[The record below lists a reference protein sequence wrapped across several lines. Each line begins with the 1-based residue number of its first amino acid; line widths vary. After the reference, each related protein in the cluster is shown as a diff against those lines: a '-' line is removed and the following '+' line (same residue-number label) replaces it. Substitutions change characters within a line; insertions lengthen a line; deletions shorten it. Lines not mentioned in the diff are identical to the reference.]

1 MKLSSSLALMSGPFA
16 LAACFSAPVERPIT
30 LVTQQTN
37 VRVDQSVK
45 NQVDMV
51 FMVDDSLSMR
61 PKQEELR
68 ARFPELIKVL
78 DDFSKKG
85 SPADY
90 HIGVVTSDLGSG
102 PTVVSSNCKPGGK
115 GGRFQAIGAGA
126 MAGCVG
132 PTGKAYIEYNQL
144 MKDGNGNPVSNL
156 PGNKSVDDLA
166 ATFTCM
172 SSVGDGGCGFE
183 HQLEAVYRAVHDAPN
198 LAENQGFFRP
208 NALLVIVFVTDEDDC
223 SADPNTTLFSQPD
236 TSAMYGAQNS
246 YRCTHFSVMRD
257 DPAGGSTPVL
267 MPYGDSGGAVMN
279 PRSATVDVGQLLFPI
294 DRYTNY
300 FGKSSAVGGA
310 KLNPQDVIMVGITAP
325 SEPTSSVLA
334 IKGSTN
340 PLQPCSAQSATCL
353 PTLQHS
359 CSSPNNPLFYGDPA
373 VRLNGVINSL
383 AADHRQ
389 LTSICDT
396 SYQSALQGLG
406 QLIVSQIGPGCI
418 SSPFKDPNNPD
429 CTVTD
434 ITPSA
439 TGGDTTKAI
448 PPCKDS
454 GGMIPAGGACW
465 QLVKRNVDTMTAKAC
480 QPTCENVGDAAQ
492 QFGVEILRAKDPDS
506 GTRAQVACAT
516 VAIPPRTGPDPLNPL
531 GCGP

>member
-1 MKLSSSLALMSGPFA
+1 MKSSSLALAFGSVG

-51 FMVDDSLSMR
+51 FMIDDSLSMR

-78 DDFSKKG
+78 DDFSQKG

-102 PTVVSSNCKPGGK
+102 PTTVSSNCKPGGK

-126 MAGCVG
+126 AAGCVG

-144 MKDGNGNPVSNL
+144 TKDTNGNPVSNL
-156 PGNKSVDDLA
+156 PGDKSVDDLA
-166 ATFTCM
+166 ATFKCM

-183 HQLEAVYRAVHDAPN
+183 HQLEAVYRAVHDAPS

-223 SADPNTTLFSQPD
+223 SADPNTDLFSAPD
-236 TSAMYGAQNS
+236 SSTQYGNQNS
-246 YRCTHFSVMRD
+246 YRCTRFGVMRD
-257 DPAGGSTPVL
+257 DPAATGGVSL
-267 MPYGDSGGAVMN
+267 MPFADSGGAVMN
-279 PRSATVDVGQLLFPI
+279 PRSATTDVGLKLFST
-294 DRYTNY
+294 DRYIGY
-300 FGKSSAVGGA
+300 FSKSSAVGGA

-325 SEPTSSVLA
+325 TDPTSTVLA
-334 IKGSTN
+334 VKGSTN
-340 PLQPCSAQSATCL
+340 PLTPCSAVSATCL
-353 PTLQHS
+353 PTLAHS

-373 VRLNGVINSL
+373 VRLNAVINSL
-383 AADHRQ
+383 PSTNRQ

-406 QLIVSQIGPGCI
+406 ALIVSQIGPGCI
-418 SSPFKDPNNPD
+418 SSPFDKPSEPD

-434 ITPSA
+434 ITPT
-439 TGGDTTKAI
+439 TGGDVTTAI
-448 PPCKDS
+448 PACATS
-454 GGMIPAGGACW
+454 GGAKPCW
-465 QLVKRNVDTMTAKAC
+465 QLVTRNKDTMSGKAC
-480 QPTCENVGDAAQ
+480 TPTCKVPGEPAQ
-492 QFGVEILRAKDPDS
+492 QFGVEIDRGGVTPPS

-516 VAIPPRTGPDPLNPL
+516 VAIGPRDNGDPANPL
-531 GCGP
+531 GCMLAP